1 VKRRIFGG
9 SRRAW
14 PDSAVNR
21 GDDAV
26 APRLTFDGVGFRYRM
41 RSPMVIDGLSWPLPG
56 GRTVLL
62 GPNGAG
68 KTTLLRLGATSL
80 APTRGR
86 VRMGDL
92 DATRRRDRARY
103 RAQSGWMPQE
113 IRPIA
118 GLRCQEQVAYI
129 GWLKGLS
136 RSEAWREAAGV
147 LERVDLTGEAGHRT
161 SELSGGQLRR
171 VGLAQALVGTP
182 SVLLLD
188 EPSAGL
194 DPAQRARFRV
204 IVAELPTTMT
214 VVVSTHQVDD
224 LSDLFDVVAV
234 MDHGAIVWE
243 GTVAAFLALAPPGV
257 ARPAETAY
265 ASLVSASD

>member
-1 VKRRIFGG
+1 MV
-9 SRRAW
+9 
-14 PDSAVNR
+14 
-21 GDDAV
+21 
-26 APRLTFDGVGFRYRM
+26 PRLTFDGVGFRYRM
-41 RSPMVIDGLSWPLPG
+41 GSPMVIDGLSWPLPA

-86 VRMGDL
+86 VTIGEL
-92 DATRRRDRARY
+92 DGTRRHDRARY
-103 RAQSGWMPQE
+103 RAHVGWMPQE

-118 GLRCQEQVAYI
+118 GLRCQEQVAYV

-136 RSEAWREAAGV
+136 RPEAWRQAGDA
-147 LERVDLTGEAGHRT
+147 LERVDLTREAGRRA

-171 VGLAQALVGTP
+171 VGLAQALMGTP

-194 DPAQRARFRV
+194 DPAQRARFRT
-204 IVAELPTTMT
+204 IVAELPTGMT
-214 VVVSTHQVDD
+214 VAVSTHQVDD

-234 MDHGAIVWE
+234 MDLGAIVWE
-243 GTVAAFLALAPPGV
+243 GTVAAFLALAPVG
-257 ARPAETAY
+257 ATRPAEAAY
-265 ASLVSASD
+265 ASLVSAAD